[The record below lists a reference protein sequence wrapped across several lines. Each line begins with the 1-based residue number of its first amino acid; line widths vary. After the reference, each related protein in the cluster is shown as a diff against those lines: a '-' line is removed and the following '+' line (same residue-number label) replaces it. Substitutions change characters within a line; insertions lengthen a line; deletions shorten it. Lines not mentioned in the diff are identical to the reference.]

1 MSERAQ
7 QSRPVPQGDEAALY
21 ELHAERLQR
30 SVAHALGVDH
40 HHAEDACAFAWAQLL
55 RYQPQR
61 DNIAAWLVTVA
72 AREAWRLSRRQ
83 RAELSDELE
92 QPDRYAHLEDV
103 GATLDDQIAA
113 REALRAVAELPE
125 RQRHLLARQAAGL
138 SHHEIAAETGDS
150 WRTVDRQLGRAR
162 AQIREAGGEA

>member
-1 MSERAQ
+1 VSTPAPR
-7 QSRPVPQGDEAALY
+7 GDEA
-21 ELHAERLQR
+21 ELFARFHDTLLRA
-30 SVAHALGVDH
+30 VARQASAPAVVI
-40 HHAEDACAFAWAQLL
+40 EDACAFAWAQLL

-61 DNIAAWLVTVA
+61 DNIAGWLVTVA
-72 AREAWRLSRRQ
+72 VREAWKLSARQ

-92 QPDRYAHLEDV
+92 QHDRYAHLEEI
-103 GATLDDQIAA
+103 GAALDGQIAA

-138 SHHEIAAETGDS
+138 SHEIAAETGDS